1 MRLRTPAFLLGL
13 ACLPL
18 LAQTVPPPATP
29 APAATPVPAQTP
41 VPAATPPPMTDLRF
55 LRMKISAG
63 DLPSAESI
71 LETHRAEKG
80 HDAETLMCVAWLA
93 RGAALLEDW
102 PAASRYAKEARAAA
116 VSRLGNPRAW
126 EDNSEAAYALG
137 TAIEVEAQALEAA
150 GKKAEAIRLLD
161 ESARSLESEK
171 APYNLRARV
180 RKRRNQIE
188 LVGQPAP
195 GFRVEDSIGAPAPAL
210 ESLRGKPVVMF
221 FWWESCGDCRA
232 QAPAV
237 RRIIEKYSGRGVAF
251 VAPTRVYGD
260 DRSAEKRK
268 IEKTWKE
275 TYAMPDSVAVP
286 ISDEA
291 MLRYGVSA
299 TPTFAFVDRKG
310 VVRQYLPYRM
320 TEERLAAAIEDLL
333 R

>member
-1 MRLRTPAFLLGL
+1 MRRRVPALLLGF

-18 LAQTVPPPATP
+18 VAQTAPPVATP

-41 VPAATPPPMTDLRF
+41 VAAATPPPMTDLRF

-80 HDAETLMCVAWLA
+80 DDAETLMCVAWLA
-93 RGAALLEDW
+93 RGAALLGDW
-102 PAASRYAKEARAAA
+102 PAASRYAKEARTAA

-150 GKKAEAIRLLD
+150 GKKADAIRLLD
-161 ESARSLESEK
+161 ESAKSLESEK

-180 RKRRNQIE
+180 RKRRNQLE

-195 GFRVEDSIGAPAPAL
+195 GFRVEDSIGAPAPSL
-210 ESLRGKPVVMF
+210 DSLRGKPVVMF

-232 QAPAV
+232 QAPDGQANRREVLRPRRV
-237 RRIIEKYSGRGVAF
+237 RRADARLRRRPVRREGEDREDLEGDLRDARVHRGADQRRGDAPVRSIGDADVRVRRPQGRR
-251 VAPTRVYGD
+251 APVPSLPD
-260 DRSAEKRK
+260 DRGAPR
-268 IEKTWKE
+268 
-275 TYAMPDSVAVP
+275 
-286 ISDEA
+286 
-291 MLRYGVSA
+291 G
-299 TPTFAFVDRKG
+299 
-310 VVRQYLPYRM
+310 
-320 TEERLAAAIEDLL
+320 AIDDLL